1 MTNTVVDAV
10 AALHVTEYW
19 VVEVDRH
26 DGTCCTFGPFTADA
40 AWARLEHRTAHTR
53 FAARCWEAMSTKDGG
68 EGIIRVIDR
77 PPSRR
82 NEDGFIRWWCR
93 RSGRQIS
100 VRGVDRGYVCRN

>member
-40 AWARLEHRTAHTR
+40 AWARMEHRTAPTR
-53 FAARCWEAMSTKDGG
+53 FAAVVGKR
-68 EGIIRVIDR
+68 
-77 PPSRR
+77 
-82 NEDGFIRWWCR
+82 
-93 RSGRQIS
+93 
-100 VRGVDRGYVCRN
+100 